1 MKVINSVMDGLDR
14 ISSFAMLCINSALC
28 AFVLLAHGGALLLVS
43 TGKVPEMA
51 QRVAI
56 AYVSVPAVLIALAFS
71 VLAFIRRE
79 KLGTTLKV
87 HAAILIGLAAYML
100 YVGLEVV
107 FNGVPHGAGFSWNP
121 ILFAFVLGY
130 PLLLT
135 KRAFSWPSFNRAP
148 LRFAPLLAVGISLLI
163 SAAIYWR
170 LLASFRAS
178 AA

>member
-1 MKVINSVMDGLDR
+1 MDALDR

-56 AYVSVPAVLIALAFS
+56 AYVSVPAVIIALAFS

-79 KLGTTLKV
+79 KLAITLKV
-87 HAAILIGLAAYML
+87 HAAILIGLAVYML

-107 FNGVPHGAGFSWNP
+107 FNGVPRGAGFSWNQ
-121 ILFAFVLGY
+121 FF
-130 PLLLT
+130 
-135 KRAFSWPSFNRAP
+135 
-148 LRFAPLLAVGISLLI
+148 SLLCWVTRPCLPSGHSRGQV
-163 SAAIYWR
+163 SAVR
-170 LLASFRAS
+170 HCASLQCWQWGFHC
-178 AA
+178 